1 MAYPGS
7 HFKNFTAQ
15 EVSFSIRGKENLY
28 YAAIRNGYFLPKFS
42 ASIITEDY
50 ITDVVLEKLYCPKFK
65 DIRLAPCPFPPS
77 KQQLL
82 DYCKDIKCPDN
93 KQLGIFEKGH
103 SPDKQ
108 WLLALLSTHKET
120 LRIFSKSYV
129 PPPRNVKIDEK
140 PIVSLPDDFVQG
152 LPASK
157 KKNKGIRLGL
167 LSTSKA

>member
-15 EVSFSIRGKENLY
+15 EVSFSIRGKEDLY
-28 YAAIRNGYFLPKFS
+28 YAAIRNDYFLPKFS
-42 ASIITEDY
+42 ASIISEDY
-50 ITDVVLEKLYCPKFK
+50 IT
-65 DIRLAPCPFPPS
+65 
-77 KQQLL
+77 
-82 DYCKDIKCPDN
+82 
-93 KQLGIFEKGH
+93 
-103 SPDKQ
+103 
-108 WLLALLSTHKET
+108 HKEA
-120 LRIFSKSYV
+120 LKIFGKSYV

-157 KKNKGIRLGL
+157 TKNKGIRLGL